1 MNRVVLWPA
10 LVLAL
15 LLLNG
20 GSHQIAL
27 AAPPAQEGGQEYTI
41 QADDWLSKL
50 AEKFYGDVTAWPA
63 IWEATNAKAGED
75 ASFAKIDDPNI
86 IEVGQKLWIPASEEA
101 AATLAQV
108 GAQSP
113 GAKGEVLASPGT
125 LQKILQ
131 QGYFTFGLEAQ
142 YRPFEFRDENENIVG
157 YDIDIANEIGKRLGV
172 EARPV
177 DTSWPTVIQ
186 TLYDG
191 GFDFIL
197 GGMTGT
203 EARYERV
210 NFSVPYMDASSGL
223 LVRSGEGIT
232 DRQGLNGKI
241 VGAGEGTPSVQQL
254 EITAEELGIQYA
266 EDIKTYDDDAA
277 AYEAMKAKRVDAY
290 ASSVVSLVEF
300 AKANPGFEV
309 IPFKSEKWA
318 AEWSVAAFRKEDE
331 PLRAVFN
338 DILVQMKAD
347 GALDQLQQKWFEQTF
362 STTNVPPTWPIGLE
376 PEVKASPGTLEKILR
391 EKKFTFGLEAQYRP
405 FEFRDENENI
415 IGYDIDIANEI
426 GARLGGVQAQ
436 AVDTSWPTVI
446 QTLYDGGF
454 DFILGGMTATEE
466 RYKRVNFSVPYMD
479 AASGLIVRA
488 GEGIAERKDL
498 NGKIV
503 GAGEGTPSVQ
513 QLEIT
518 AEELGIQYAED
529 IKTYDDDAA
538 AYEAM
543 KAKRVDA
550 YASSVVSLVEFAKAN
565 PGYEVIPFKS
575 SRWAAEY
582 SAAAFRKEDIPLR
595 AVFNDILVQ
604 MKADGTLAKLQEK
617 WFGQV
622 FETPNVPPAW

>member
-1 MNRVVLWPA
+1 MKTNKLWSG
-10 LVLAL
+10 VGL
-15 LLLNG
+15 L
-20 GSHQIAL
+20 IAL
-27 AAPPAQEGGQEYTI
+27 MLSILVTSTQVAAQEGGQEYTI

-63 IWEATNAKAGED
+63 IWEATNVKASED
-75 ASFAKIDDPNI
+75 NSFAKIDDPNI
-86 IEVGQKLWIPASEEA
+86 IEVGQKLWVPESQEA
-101 AATLAQV
+101 VETLAKV
-108 GAQSP
+108 GAQSA
-113 GAKGEVLASPGT
+113 GAKGEVIASPGT

-142 YRPFEFRDENENIVG
+142 YRPFEFRDENENIIG

-172 EARPV
+172 EARAV

-223 LVRSGEGIT
+223 LVRAGEGIT

-266 EDIKTYDDDAA
+266 EEIKTYDDDAA

-300 AKANPGFEV
+300 AKVNPGYEV

-318 AEWSVAAFRKEDE
+318 AEWSVAAFRKEDV

-347 GALDQLQQKWFEQTF
+347 GTLDQLQQKWFNQTF
-362 STTNVPPTWPIGLE
+362 ATTNVPPTWPIGLE

-479 AASGLIVRA
+479 AASGLLVRA

-518 AEELGIQYAED
+518 AEELGIQYGED

-550 YASSVVSLVEFAKAN
+550 YASSVVSLVEFAKVN

-582 SAAAFRKEDIPLR
+582 SAAAFRKEDVPLR

-622 FETPNVPPAW
+622 FDTPNAPPAW